1 MTPRE
6 AAARFA
12 AGARR
17 AGVKKRFAELAADPP
32 PSVAESPGY
41 PRLVGALYAS
51 TVPGPRRAEA
61 AAGCVRE
68 LAAH

>member
-6 AAARFA
+6 AADHFVA
-12 AGARR
+12 AARR
-17 AGVKKRFAELAADPP
+17 AGVTKRFAELAADPP

-41 PRLVGALYAS
+41 PRLVGALYAA
-51 TVPGPRRAEA
+51 TVPDPRRAEA
-61 AAGCVRE
+61 AAGCAKE